1 MSISSVS
8 PFYPSRPK
16 CDIEHAKSFF
26 GITALYALVGTTSFI
41 ASPLSAAVYC
51 TTSTLCTRIVHW
63 ALEKSSFVEK
73 DNLTHRITAFASSFF
88 IGSVVGA
95 LLTSAIGLPISFTAG
110 IFLHGAVIATV
121 LTVTAVAFVCLI
133 CSGVW
138 IGVSMLPNSN

>member
-1 MSISSVS
+1 MSIASVS

-26 GITALYALVGTTSFI
+26 GIAGLYALAGAASSI
-41 ASPLSAAVYC
+41 ASPVPAAVYC
-51 TTSTLCTRIVHW
+51 ITSTLCTRIVHW

-73 DNLTHRITAFASSFF
+73 DNLIHRITAFASSFF

-95 LLTSAIGLPISFTAG
+95 FITSAMGLPITFTAG
-110 IFLHGAVIATV
+110 IFLHGVVIATV
-121 LTVTAVAFVCLI
+121 LTVTAVAFICLL